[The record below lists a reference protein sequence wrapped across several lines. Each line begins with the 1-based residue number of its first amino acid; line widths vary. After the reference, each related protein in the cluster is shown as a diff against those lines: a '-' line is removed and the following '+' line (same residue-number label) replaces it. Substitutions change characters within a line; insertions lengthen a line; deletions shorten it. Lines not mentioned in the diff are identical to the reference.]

1 MPKPLKD
8 PVTVERLRELLNY
21 DPDTGEVRWRMATS
35 NRVKAGDR
43 AGSDKSTGHGYP
55 TIGIDGRRLLLHRV
69 VFALHNGYWPA
80 ALVDHRD
87 RTKSNIKADN
97 LRDATHSDN
106 LVNKSKRTASGHPGV
121 GRMKGRWQAR
131 VAGRSLG
138 VFDTAEEAAAAYQ
151 TAHAAHYGD
160 LSPYGDNHV

>member
-43 AGSDKSTGHGYP
+43 
-55 TIGIDGRRLLLHRV
+55 
-69 VFALHNGYWPA
+69 
-80 ALVDHRD
+80 
-87 RTKSNIKADN
+87 
-97 LRDATHSDN
+97 
-106 LVNKSKRTASGHPGV
+106 
-121 GRMKGRWQAR
+121 
-131 VAGRSLG
+131 
-138 VFDTAEEAAAAYQ
+138 
-151 TAHAAHYGD
+151 TAHVAHYGD